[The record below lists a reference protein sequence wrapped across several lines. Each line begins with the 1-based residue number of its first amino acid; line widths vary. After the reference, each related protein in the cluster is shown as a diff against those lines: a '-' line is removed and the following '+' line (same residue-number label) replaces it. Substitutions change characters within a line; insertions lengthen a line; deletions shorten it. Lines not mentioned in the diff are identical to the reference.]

1 MRHWIST
8 LVALVLLAGSVVLAG
23 AATRKAAKASS
34 LVYVCPESGVGA
46 DHATAC
52 PICKKAM
59 GRVATYACL
68 KCQISSD
75 ATGPCPSCHQPL
87 KSMASLYRRCSTCGY
102 YYVRSKS
109 SCPVCAR
116 KHHKLARR

>member
-1 MRHWIST
+1 MRLWIG
-8 LVALVLLAGSVVLAG
+8 ALMALALLASGIAVTD
-23 AATRKAAKASS
+23 AAPRKAAKAAR

-46 DHATAC
+46 DHAAAC
-52 PICKKAM
+52 PVCKKAM

-75 ATGPCPSCHQPL
+75 ATGPCPNCHQPM
-87 KSMASLYRRCSTCGY
+87 KSVASLYRHCSTCGFY
-102 YYVRSKS
+102 YLRTKS
-109 SCPVCAR
+109 SCPVCAK